1 MKKEKVTTQRKIC
14 VANEVLEAVEKHVI
28 ARRKDSRYVVENILN
43 YSYEYAS
50 QCFSCAFQISLGKY
64 VNRRLLTET
73 YRKNKDKYD
82 GYKWN
87 ETVEGIKNFKRRM
100 KTEFGDPIKQL
111 QDRIKLDEI
120 DDMIFD
126 GEMRRFCKKEINK
139 LEEERKE
146 ILAHENRI
154 LLVENGK
161 VTIREWKTKMIK
173 HNESYYVFHGEL
185 IEDARVVDTI
195 FSNFISQTLYI
206 PLKKEYPVEKI
217 LQTIA
222 DFHED
227 DKREI
232 SSQFDLSIE
241 VLEEK
246 GGWRAM
252 HLIDQLTL
260 SNDKKVKDIKLFA
273 RWLKWEGS
281 NLYLYYLE

>member
-64 VNRRLLTET
+64 VNRRLLTEA

-100 KTEFGDPIKQL
+100 KTEFGDSIKQL
-111 QDRIKLDEI
+111 QDKIKLDEI

-126 GEMRRFCKKEINK
+126 GEMCRFCKKEINK

-146 ILAHENRI
+146 ILVHENRI

-161 VTIREWKTKMIK
+161 VTIREWETKMIK
-173 HNESYYVFHGEL
+173 HNESYYVFHGKL
-185 IEDARVVDTI
+185 IEDSRVVDTI

-222 DFHED
+222 GFHED

-232 SSQFDLSIE
+232 SLQFDLSIE
-241 VLEEK
+241 VLKEK
-246 GGWRAM
+246 GWRVM
-252 HLIDQLTL
+252 HLIDQLMI
-260 SNDKKVKDIKLFA
+260 SNDKKVKDIKLSP

-281 NLYLYYLE
+281 NLYLYLE

>member
-1 MKKEKVTTQRKIC
+1 MKKEKVTTKRKIC
-14 VANEVLEAVEKHVI
+14 VANDVLEAVEKHAI

-64 VNRRLLTET
+64 VNRRLLTEA
-73 YRKNKDKYD
+73 YRKNRDKYD

-111 QDRIKLDEI
+111 QDKITLDEI

-126 GEMRRFCKKEINK
+126 EEMRRFCKKKINK
-139 LEEERKE
+139 LEEERTE
-146 ILAHENRI
+146 ILTYENRI

-161 VTIREWKTKMIK
+161 VTIRGWETKMIK
-173 HNESYYVFHGEL
+173 HNERCYVLHGKL
-185 IEDARVVDTI
+185 LEDSCVVDTI
-195 FSNFISQTLYI
+195 FSNFINQKLYI

-217 LQTIA
+217 LQTIV

-227 DKREI
+227 DKRKI
-232 SSQFDLSIE
+232 SLQFALSIE
-241 VLEEK
+241 VLEAE
-246 GGWRAM
+246 GGWKAM
-252 HLIDQLTL
+252 TLIDRLTL
-260 SNDKKVKDIKLFA
+260 SNDKKVKEIKLSS

-281 NLYLYYLE
+281 NLYLYLE